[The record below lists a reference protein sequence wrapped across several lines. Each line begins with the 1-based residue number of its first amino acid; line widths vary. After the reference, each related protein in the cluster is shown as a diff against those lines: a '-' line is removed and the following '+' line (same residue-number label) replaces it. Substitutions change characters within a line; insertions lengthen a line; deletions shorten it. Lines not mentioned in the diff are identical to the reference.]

1 MKHNLLY
8 HPLFGVTVSIL
19 AYVCGILVNQRFPRI
34 HPLFLSSGGI
44 ILLLLLFHIPYEAY
58 TAGGD
63 LLTFFLGPATV
74 ALGVPL
80 YKFRNRIRKHLF
92 AVITGITTGS
102 LAGILSAGIIVWS
115 LGGTKEMI
123 LSMMPKSVS
132 SPIAIEL
139 SRLTG
144 GIPEL
149 SAVLAVLTGLM
160 GSMFGRAFLWRLGI
174 CEDLPLGIAIG
185 TAAHGIGTSKLIRSS
200 ESEGSF
206 SAFAMALAGIIT
218 GILFIPIVWWLH
230 L

>member
-1 MKHNLLY
+1 MEYDFLY
-8 HPLFGVTVSIL
+8 DPLFGLTVSVL
-19 AYVCGILVNQRFPRI
+19 AYVCGILIHQRFPRI
-34 HPLFLSSGGI
+34 HPLFLSSGSI
-44 ILLLLLFHIPYEAY
+44 ILLLLVFHIPYGAY
-58 TAGGD
+58 SVGGD

-80 YKFRNRIRKHLF
+80 YQFRNRIKRHLF
-92 AVITGITTGS
+92 AVTTGITAGS
-102 LAGILSAGIIVWS
+102 LVGILSAGMIVWG

-139 SRLTG
+139 SRLIG
-144 GIPEL
+144 GFPEL
-149 SAVLAVLTGLM
+149 SATWAVLTGLL

-174 CEDLPLGIAIG
+174 REDLPLGIAMG

-206 SAFAMALAGIIT
+206 SAFAMALAGILT
-218 GILFIPIVWWLH
+218 GILFIPIAWWLH